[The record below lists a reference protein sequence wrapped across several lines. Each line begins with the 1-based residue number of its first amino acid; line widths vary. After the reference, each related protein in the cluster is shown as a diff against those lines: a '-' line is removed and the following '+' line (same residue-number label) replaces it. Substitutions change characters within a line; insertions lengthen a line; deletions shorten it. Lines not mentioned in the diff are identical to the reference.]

1 MYLKL
6 DDENAGENAMLKD
19 SYALKHQVKP
29 VQIVEPNVK
38 ICKTSLQAFKE
49 TQFPLTFAWACTVH
63 NFKVLH

>member
-29 VQIVEPNVK
+29 IQTVEPNVK

-49 TQFPLTFAWACTVH
+49 TQFAWACTVH

>member
-29 VQIVEPNVK
+29 IQIVEPNVK

-49 TQFPLTFAWACTVH
+49 TQFPLTFA
-63 NFKVLH
+63 